1 MNKLI
6 EFLCIFVCLSLS
18 ADLLATASKS
28 AKTIIVSGLPDYFPF
43 SFEENGEL
51 KGVFIDLSKDI
62 FAKLKIP
69 VGYRIFPWKRVL
81 NNAKHGRIDMIA
93 GLYKSQVRETYIDY
107 SVAIIPDPTAV
118 FMRKGNEFEYGGWDD
133 LKGKSGVTGLGYVL
147 GDKFSRYEKQY
158 LNLYRVEGSKRAFTL
173 LADNKRQF
181 DYTVNGFYHS
191 LQLLTQLGLSDKI
204 TYSTNYVTEPLFYF
218 GYSKKKLL
226 GDLSKK
232 VNKLLIQYKRNK
244 LIKQYINKYVE
255 SLQIQKVDMMPDSEQ

>member
-6 EFLCIFVCLSLS
+6 EYLCVFVCLSLS

-69 VGYRIFPWKRVL
+69 VEYRIFPWKRVL

-93 GLYKSQVRETYIDY
+93 GLYRSQVRETYLDY
-107 SVAIIPDPTAV
+107 SIAIIPDPTAI
-118 FMRKGNEFEYGGWDD
+118 FMRKGNEFEYESWDD
-133 LKGKSGVTGLGYVL
+133 LKGKNGVTGLGYVL

-181 DYTVNGFYHS
+181 DYTINGFYHS

-204 TYSTNYVTEPLFYF
+204 TYSPHFVTNPSLYF
-218 GYSKKKLL
+218 GFSKKKLL
-226 GDLSKK
+226 GDLSEK
-232 VNKLLIQYKRNK
+232 VNILIIKYQKNR
-244 LIKQYINKYVE
+244 LIRQYINKYVE
-255 SLQIQKVDMMPDSEQ
+255 SLQIQKAEM